1 MVRGGGSIQL
11 FGQTKQ
17 LALIAA
23 RRRTMSRRVAS
34 ATPKMRSRSG
44 PGIHTTIRLY
54 VTWVTRFVGR

>member
-1 MVRGGGSIQL
+1 MVRGRGSIQL

-34 ATPKMRSRSG
+34 ATPKMPSRLG
-44 PGIHTTIRLY
+44 GTY
-54 VTWVTRFVGR
+54 VTCQAIRGR